1 MRTHRAN
8 SCIYVGN
15 VSHLGRAIQR
25 FMILLPLKRVQVRNW
40 KLKIYFTKDLS
51 GDLLQT
57 FITVSSILSD
67 ILPSFIP
74 YTLLLFSFGAFV
86 AWNGGIVLGETP
98 FGTSFR
104 FIFISDCRSRSG
116 DKSNHA
122 LTLHVPQMYYFV
134 AFCTL
139 LGWPVLISG
148 RSGMSGLVREVSW
161 RMFGSR
167 RLALFRVFANT
178 K

>member
-1 MRTHRAN
+1 
-8 SCIYVGN
+8 
-15 VSHLGRAIQR
+15 
-25 FMILLPLKRVQVRNW
+25 
-40 KLKIYFTKDLS
+40 
-51 GDLLQT
+51 LQT

-178 K
+178 KQTYRQTYRDHCPCFGCHGSDSALFHVRINSLPSRHLSKH